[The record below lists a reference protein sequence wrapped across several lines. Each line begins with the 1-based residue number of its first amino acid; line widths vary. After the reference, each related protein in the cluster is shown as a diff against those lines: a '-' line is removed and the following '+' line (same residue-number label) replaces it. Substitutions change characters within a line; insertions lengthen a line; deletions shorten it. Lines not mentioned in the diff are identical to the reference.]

1 MKVIPGVFLGSALI
15 LASVGVALGQQAD
28 PSVSGTTSS
37 NSNSTGTVDVKGPVD
52 AQGNMQTAAGT
63 DAAANT
69 DASLDPIRERAKKA
83 SAKTCAV
90 IQKQLAQI
98 SRQIDAEANEK
109 GDVVVAGRMAPEF
122 GMAPEAM
129 TAEQSQFGTGMGEI
143 TIAHTLMANS
153 KTTVTCEQLFQL
165 HKEGLGWAQI
175 AHGLNLRLGDLNAA
189 MNSEMNVA
197 SGRVKAD
204 GKVAMI
210 HSDTRVASST
220 RAAGKAGVQ
229 AGSTGVGSASS
240 AGVGLKVG
248 N

>member
-52 AQGNMQTAAGT
+52 AHGNMQTAGGT

-197 SGRVKAD
+197 SGRLKAD

-210 HSDTRVASST
+210 HSDTRMASSAKG
-220 RAAGKAGVQ
+220 AAKAGVQ
-229 AGSTGVGSASS
+229 AGSTGAGTASS